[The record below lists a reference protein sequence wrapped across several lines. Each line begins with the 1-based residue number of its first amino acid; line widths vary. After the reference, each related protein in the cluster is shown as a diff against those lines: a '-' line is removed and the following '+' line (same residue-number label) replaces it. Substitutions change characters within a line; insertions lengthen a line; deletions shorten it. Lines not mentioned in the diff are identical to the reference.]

1 MMEALALPQLLW
13 GLAGLW
19 ATALLFL
26 APLRKR
32 EPFWP
37 RTALSVA
44 AGSLCYL
51 AAALLAQRAGILL
64 WTEPLLRY
72 ASALL
77 LFRLCSG
84 VPLRAALYFGLWSV
98 MVHDLSIE
106 CCGFLYHLLS
116 EVCVLPLLPVLLLWA
131 VSLAAV
137 GLTIARWMPDDGTY
151 HAGPRQLTSAFVL
164 WALFLAIRWLY
175 VAAPPEGP
183 FTPLSHALMLLVR
196 FYCVTILYL
205 QHELFRKSAIRQEL
219 DMLNHLWVQQRDQYD
234 LAKENIALINQKC
247 HDLKHQIQAMRV
259 MFSDE
264 RREEYFKEMEQSVR
278 IYEVLAKTGNEVL
291 DTVLTEKSLYCE
303 ANGIQAHCVADG
315 SLLSFMDPVDLYTIF
330 GNALDNAIESV
341 RDSEDREKR
350 IIDVLVYAEKQM
362 LVIQIINPVSGEL
375 RFDREGLPMS
385 TKVNDGYHGFGLKSI
400 RHTVKR
406 YGGFLTVKVENGCFY
421 LQILLPVNRD
431 T

>member
-175 VAAPPEGP
+175 AAAPPEEP

-315 SLLSFMDPVDLYTIF
+315 SLLSFMDAVDLYTIF

>member
-1 MMEALALPQLLW
+1 
-13 GLAGLW
+13 
-19 ATALLFL
+19 
-26 APLRKR
+26 
-32 EPFWP
+32 
-37 RTALSVA
+37 
-44 AGSLCYL
+44 
-51 AAALLAQRAGILL
+51 
-64 WTEPLLRY
+64 
-72 ASALL
+72 
-77 LFRLCSG
+77 
-84 VPLRAALYFGLWSV
+84 
-98 MVHDLSIE
+98 
-106 CCGFLYHLLS
+106 
-116 EVCVLPLLPVLLLWA
+116 
-131 VSLAAV
+131 
-137 GLTIARWMPDDGTY
+137 
-151 HAGPRQLTSAFVL
+151 
-164 WALFLAIRWLY
+164 
-175 VAAPPEGP
+175 
-183 FTPLSHALMLLVR
+183 
-196 FYCVTILYL
+196 
-205 QHELFRKSAIRQEL
+205 
-219 DMLNHLWVQQRDQYD
+219 
-234 LAKENIALINQKC
+234 
-247 HDLKHQIQAMRV
+247 
-259 MFSDE
+259 
-264 RREEYFKEMEQSVR
+264 MEQSVR

>member
-1 MMEALALPQLLW
+1 MLP
-13 GLAGLW
+13 GRRPAGPEGRHP
-19 ATALLFL
+19 
-26 APLRKR
+26 PLD
-32 EPFWP
+32 
-37 RTALSVA
+37 RTP
-44 AGSLCYL
+44 
-51 AAALLAQRAGILL
+51 AALR
-64 WTEPLLRY
+64 
-72 ASALL
+72 
-77 LFRLCSG
+77 
-84 VPLRAALYFGLWSV
+84 
-98 MVHDLSIE
+98 DLSIE

-303 ANGIQAHCVADG
+303 ANGIQAHRVAGG

>member
-1 MMEALALPQLLW
+1 MEALALPQLLW

-51 AAALLAQRAGILL
+51 AATLLAQRAGILL

-72 ASALL
+72 AGALL
-77 LFRLCSG
+77 LFRLCAG

-175 VAAPPEGP
+175 AAAPPEEP

-362 LVIQIINPVSGEL
+362 LVIQIINPVSGAL
-375 RFDREGLPMS
+375 RFDSEGLPMS